1 MESLALGHRVWH
13 PLVMAKSSTVI
24 IDDIDKALLE
34 ALQKDGRLPY
44 TKLAARVGLS
54 EAAVRQ
60 RVQRLIEGGVTQIV
74 AITDPLTLGYR
85 RMAMI
90 GIRVEGDLRDTAAT
104 LADLTEVDYVVI
116 VGGSF
121 DILAEVICEDD
132 QHLLSLLND
141 KIRAIPGVR
150 SVETFTYLD
159 LYKQTYSWGT

>member
-24 IDDIDKALLE
+24 IDDIDKALLV

-104 LADLTEVDYVVI
+104 LADLTEVANLMIKSPKTKDEGRVRNFNNYFLRKSI
-116 VGGSF
+116 FGWNF
-121 DILAEVICEDD
+121 FL
-132 QHLLSLLND
+132 
-141 KIRAIPGVR
+141 IPI
-150 SVETFTYLD
+150 ETS
-159 LYKQTYSWGT
+159 KGEI